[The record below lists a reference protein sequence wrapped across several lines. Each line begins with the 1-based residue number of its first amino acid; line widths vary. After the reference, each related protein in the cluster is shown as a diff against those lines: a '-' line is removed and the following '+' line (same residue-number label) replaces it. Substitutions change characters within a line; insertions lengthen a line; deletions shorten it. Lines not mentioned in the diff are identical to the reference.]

1 MDFLKKVQDSLDKF
15 SKASTEVAKEGLDKL
30 SEKAG
35 ELSKLGKTKLDI
47 LKLQKKLDS
56 LFEELGKNAYPLI
69 IEKKFDEMETKLS
82 DLLSQIG
89 TVREELTQKELE
101 IELNRQET
109 EKTTIDSSR
118 VKELRKD
125 LESGGGAIE
134 QVIIYNYSPVIG
146 KKLKNVELPK
156 EVLVGTILR
165 EETVVIPDGN
175 YEFKVGDKVTLLGKK
190 EDVNK
195 TIPLIAGTPPVVEVE
210 AEEAE
215 KPKEEK

>member
-15 SKASTEVAKEGLDKL
+15 SKTSTQVAKEGLDKL

-35 ELSKLGKTKLDI
+35 ELSKLGKTKIDI

-56 LFEELGKNAYPLI
+56 LFEELGKKAYPLI
-69 IEKKFDEMETKLS
+69 AEKKFDEIEAKLA
-82 DLLSQIG
+82 DVLSQIDA
-89 TVREELTQKELE
+89 RKEELAQKELE
-101 IELNRQET
+101 IELSRQET

-118 VKELRKD
+118 IKELRKD

-134 QVIIYNYSPVIG
+134 QVIIYDYSPIIG

-156 EVLVGTILR
+156 EALVGTILR

-175 YEFKVGDKVTLLGKK
+175 YTFQIGDKVTLLGKK
-190 EDVNK
+190 EDVDK
-195 TIPLIAGTPPVVEVE
+195 TIPLIVGTPPVAEAE
-210 AEEAE
+210 AEEEAK
-215 KPKEEK
+215 KPEE

>member
-56 LFEELGKNAYPLI
+56 LFEELGKEAYPLI
-69 IEKKFDEMETKLS
+69 TEKKFDEMEAKLS
-82 DLLSQIG
+82 SLLSQIG
-89 TVREELTQKELE
+89 SVKEELTQKELE

-134 QVIIYNYSPVIG
+134 QVIIYDYSPVVG
-146 KKLKNVELPK
+146 KKLKDVELPK

-165 EETVVIPDGN
+165 EETVVIPDGT

-190 EDVNK
+190 DDVDK

-210 AEEAE
+210 AEETDEA
-215 KPKEEK
+215 KKEN